1 MRCHYDPHCNGALR
15 QQQQVGSSAI
25 GANATKPDVGQMFDP
40 PVNQPSDGRLRTAEE
55 FKNAREPAVKPSPVV
70 HGGGTQQK
78 DLIPIWERTIQH
90 PVFEEEPFT
99 NPVQNHTLGKANET
113 SILKSLMGSH
123 DEPKEGWNKT
133 SELLHPDNDLGHAP
147 SLEHH
152 IEAAKIVDGTH
163 EHLATANDV
172 IAAKAVEA
180 ALSAPTAHTADL
192 DVTPEIG
199 KVLERIVTEQQP
211 PQEEKNGPEPQ
222 PMAADAEPN
231 VEL

>member
-1 MRCHYDPHCNGALR
+1 
-15 QQQQVGSSAI
+15 
-25 GANATKPDVGQMFDP
+25 
-40 PVNQPSDGRLRTAEE
+40 
-55 FKNAREPAVKPSPVV
+55 
-70 HGGGTQQK
+70 
-78 DLIPIWERTIQH
+78 
-90 PVFEEEPFT
+90 
-99 NPVQNHTLGKANET
+99 
-113 SILKSLMGSH
+113 MGSH

-133 SELLHPDNDLGHAP
+133 SEQLHPDNDLGHAP

-180 ALSAPTAHTADL
+180 ALSAPTEHTAGL
-192 DVTPEIG
+192 DVAPEIG
-199 KVLERIVTEQQP
+199 KVLDRIVTEQQT

>member
-1 MRCHYDPHCNGALR
+1 
-15 QQQQVGSSAI
+15 
-25 GANATKPDVGQMFDP
+25 MFDSP
-40 PVNQPSDGRLRTAEE
+40 ATQPSDGRLRTADD
-55 FKNAREPAVKPSPVV
+55 FKRAREPVVKPSPVV
-70 HGGGTQQK
+70 QGGGSQQK
-78 DLIPIWERTIQH
+78 PLIPIWERSIQH

-99 NPVQNHTLGKANET
+99 DSVQNHTLGKVSET
-113 SILKSLMGSH
+113 NILNSLMGSH

-133 SELLHPDNDLGHAP
+133 SELLHPDKDLGHAP

-163 EHLATANDV
+163 EHLATANDA

-180 ALSAPTAHTADL
+180 ALSAPTDHTADL
-192 DVTPEIG
+192 DVSSEMG
-199 KVLERIVTEQQP
+199 KVLDRLQVKQQP
-211 PQEEKNGPEPQ
+211 PQEEKFMPEPQ